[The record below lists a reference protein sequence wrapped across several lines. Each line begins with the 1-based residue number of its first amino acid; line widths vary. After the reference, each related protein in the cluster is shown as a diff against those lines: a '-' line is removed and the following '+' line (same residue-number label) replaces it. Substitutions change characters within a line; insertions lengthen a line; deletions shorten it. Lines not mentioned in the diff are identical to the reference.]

1 MPLQASSPVVASYFI
16 IHMYECT
23 MDPTH
28 IALDKKMCGKVFET
42 YTRIQIAAVLNLA
55 GRHLERLQHSM
66 AVVCLSAEVRIETKT
81 M

>member
-1 MPLQASSPVVASYFI
+1 
-16 IHMYECT
+16 
-23 MDPTH
+23 
-28 IALDKKMCGKVFET
+28 MCGKVFET

-66 AVVCLSAEVRIETKT
+66 AVVCLSAEVRMETKT